1 MSTFQTLPAA
11 HPLGPNLPPEV
22 AWPGLDPP
30 NLLLPVSQG
39 PSVLSPQID
48 LAVIS
53 PHRKRVADRRLD
65 CLGAA
70 GPCPGDPCFQTNPIN
85 RPSET
90 MVGLLGAQ
98 SPPQQEGWSARWLE
112 APPSLPAAAGAP
124 VTPPYSLGLGGQSPQ
139 PDSYSCAPRR
149 RDISGKDS

>member
-1 MSTFQTLPAA
+1 MVRSPA
-11 HPLGPNLPPEV
+11 PTR
-22 AWPGLDPP
+22 PG
-30 NLLLPVSQG
+30 
-39 PSVLSPQID
+39 SPQAFFGFSPHQSEWLLFLKLRAGRRD